1 LRWFSSIALPMWL
14 ALLSGN
20 LIIPLT
26 YLSVMTGGKL
36 SAAWDAP
43 WWFLAAIFLG
53 GMLFSFAYF
62 RRRT

>member
-1 LRWFSSIALPMWL
+1 MWL